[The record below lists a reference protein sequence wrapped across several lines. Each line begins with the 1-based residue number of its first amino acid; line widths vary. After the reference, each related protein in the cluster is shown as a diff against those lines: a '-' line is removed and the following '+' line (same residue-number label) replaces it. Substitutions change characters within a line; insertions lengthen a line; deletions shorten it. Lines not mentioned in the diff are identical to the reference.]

1 MGSSES
7 GQGLLRPGD
16 GIRPEPG
23 QGLAGLRGTCPS
35 PARHWPSPVGDPVEG
50 GRDPA
55 RRFAVVPG
63 MKKRSM
69 LAIASLATGFVVAA
83 VSPSHALTDTPA
95 LGTLDVE
102 DTLSSLDRTV
112 AENNTLELDIDR
124 DGTA

>member
-1 MGSSES
+1 
-7 GQGLLRPGD
+7 
-16 GIRPEPG
+16 
-23 QGLAGLRGTCPS
+23 
-35 PARHWPSPVGDPVEG
+35 
-50 GRDPA
+50 
-55 RRFAVVPG
+55 

-69 LAIASLATGFVVAA
+69 LAIASLATGVVVAA